1 VVSAADEELSV
12 VGELD
17 LYHPHREGVVRT
29 IDDIAAAEEL
39 LVPAYHQGTR
49 LDGSPSLE
57 AMRAW
62 RTADLARL
70 DPGVRRLVNPHVYHV
85 SLTSR
90 VKELQRR
97 LVAEA
102 RAGGPSAE

>member
-1 VVSAADEELSV
+1 
-12 VGELD
+12 
-17 LYHPHREGVVRT
+17 
-29 IDDIAAAEEL
+29 
-39 LVPAYHQGTR
+39 
-49 LDGSPSLE
+49 
-57 AMRAW
+57 MRAW

-85 SLTSR
+85 SLTAR